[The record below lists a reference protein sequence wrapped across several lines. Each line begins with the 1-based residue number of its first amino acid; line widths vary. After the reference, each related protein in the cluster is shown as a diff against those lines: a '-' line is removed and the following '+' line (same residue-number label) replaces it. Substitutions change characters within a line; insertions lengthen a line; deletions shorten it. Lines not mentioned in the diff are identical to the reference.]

1 MAPGG
6 LTHHVDVPVR
16 TRREFSKGFHQK
28 PGAGKSLA
36 LFGQLSTDT
45 YEDGEAGPE
54 RLAFRVIIG

>member
-1 MAPGG
+1 M
-6 LTHHVDVPVR
+6 R